1 MNDKIERKL
10 FQVWK
15 EAKSIEY
22 VKIIDYS
29 FFVYSIW
36 FSKTNFFNSKT
47 KKR

>member
-1 MNDKIERKL
+1 MLRENYSKCEKK
-10 FQVWK
+10 QK
-15 EAKSIEY
+15 EY